1 MFSGHQTELPPLA
14 FGGLTAVT
22 PRWLPVFVRPS
33 STRRRVTGRDALRDG
48 WTAARS
54 FALETV
60 YPRRCAGCGRRGTWV
75 CTDCRRN
82 LPSFAPPWCDGCGVP
97 PALGPC
103 RCDSLP
109 SGIAGVRSVGPFRGW
124 LHGAIVGFKYHDEW
138 ARADH
143 LGEELATVVAQ
154 IGIADALI
162 PVPLHP
168 SRERR
173 RGYNQAALLAGRA
186 AKLTGTPKVDALT
199 RIRATPRQ
207 VGSGALE
214 RHQNVEDAFALRPSA
229 APVTGLKL
237 IIIDDVLTT
246 GATVGAC
253 AAALRAGGAAEIW
266 VATLAREM

>member
-1 MFSGHQTELPPLA
+1 M
-14 FGGLTAVT
+14 T
-22 PRWLPVFVRPS
+22 PRWLPAFARPS
-33 STRRRVTGRDALRDG
+33 STRLRVGGGAALRHG
-48 WTAARS
+48 WTAAHS

-75 CTDCRRN
+75 CTDCRGN
-82 LPSFAPPWCDGCGVP
+82 LPSFAPPWCAGCGVP

-109 SGIAGVRSVGPFRGW
+109 SGVASIRSVGPFRGW
-124 LHGAIVGFKYHDEW
+124 LHGAIIGFKYHDEW
-138 ARADH
+138 ARAGH

-154 IGIADALI
+154 VGLADALV

-173 RGYNQAALLAGRA
+173 RGYNQASLLARRA
-186 AKLTGTPKVDALT
+186 AELTLIPTIDALT
-199 RIRATPRQ
+199 RTRATPRQ

-214 RHQNVEDAFALRPSA
+214 RHENVEGAFALRPAA
-229 APVTGLKL
+229 APVTGQRL

-253 AAALRAGGAAEIW
+253 AVALRAGGAAEIW